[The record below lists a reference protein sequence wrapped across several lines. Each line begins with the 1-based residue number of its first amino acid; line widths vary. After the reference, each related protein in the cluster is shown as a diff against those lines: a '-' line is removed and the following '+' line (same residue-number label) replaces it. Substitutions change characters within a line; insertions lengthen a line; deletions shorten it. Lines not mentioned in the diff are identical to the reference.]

1 MSKLPGKLLRS
12 MQWLRRATA
21 LVLVVSVTAVLGACE
36 TVSYSDSDLID
47 AALKAKPQSL
57 ETYVLGPGDAVSVSV
72 WRNPDLSTETTIRPD
87 GKLSSP
93 LVGDLLAAGLSPE
106 QLATAIE
113 DRLSVY
119 LKEPKVSVIVR
130 NSNSYEFTNRVRITG
145 AVNNPQSIPYK
156 EGVTILDLVLSAGGM
171 TDFAKGGSAILYRQF
186 QQQTVVIPVD
196 LEAIMNG
203 GDIRANYRLL
213 PGDVITVPEKI
224 L

>member
-1 MSKLPGKLLRS
+1 MSKLPGKLLLS
-12 MQWLRRATA
+12 MQLLRRATA
-21 LVLVVSVTAVLGACE
+21 LLLIVSVTAVLGACQS
-36 TVSYSDSDLID
+36 VSYSDSELIE

-213 PGDVITVPEKI
+213 PGDVVTVPEKV

>member
-1 MSKLPGKLLRS
+1 
-12 MQWLRRATA
+12 MQLLRRATA
-21 LVLVVSVTAVLGACE
+21 LLLIVSVTAVLGACQS
-36 TVSYSDSDLID
+36 VSYSDSELIE

-213 PGDVITVPEKI
+213 PGDVVTVPEKV